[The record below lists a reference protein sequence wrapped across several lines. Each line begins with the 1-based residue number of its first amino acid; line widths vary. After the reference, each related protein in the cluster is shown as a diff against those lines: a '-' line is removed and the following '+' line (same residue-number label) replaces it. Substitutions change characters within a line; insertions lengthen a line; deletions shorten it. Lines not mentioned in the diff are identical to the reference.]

1 MKRRRARQLKLA
13 FGGET
18 AAKLSKEKEREVV
31 EALAELLLAAVIGD
45 DGDDRREENEREDH
59 G

>member
-13 FGGET
+13 FGAET
-18 AAKLSKEKEREVV
+18 ATKLSKEKEREVV

-45 DGDDRREENEREDH
+45 DGDDRRKDNECENHR
-59 G
+59 